1 MPDWSDHVRRALG
14 PLPGD
19 PARGEEIVAE
29 LVQHIE
35 DRYQQSLAEGA
46 AEEAARA
53 GALSELSGSHPLIEE
68 LARMGRPRTTH
79 LVVEHHGGRAM
90 SGIVQDWRYAWRQL
104 RRDPWF
110 TGVAALTLAL
120 GIGMNGA
127 IFSVV
132 HAVLL
137 RPLPYAEPQELVMVW
152 ESRPREGVNDNTVS
166 PADFLDWRAR
176 QRVFDGIS
184 ALFPTSVNLTGSDEP
199 ERIDAG
205 NVSASF
211 FGVLGVVPALGRDF
225 REDEEQAGRNLVVIL
240 DHGLWQ
246 RRFGGNPGVVG
257 TRLTLDGQPHEVI
270 GVLPASF
277 RFPAESVGLWRPLD
291 FTHED
296 LRARFNHFLMV
307 YARLKDGVTIGRAQ
321 QEMDTISSQLQNEV
335 ELRNQG
341 HGAHV
346 IAFREQLV
354 GEVQPSLTILM
365 AAVGCILLIACVNI
379 ATLLLLRGAA
389 RQREVALRSAFGAGR
404 GRIIRQFVLECL
416 MLAGVAALVA
426 VPITLWG
433 IRLLKALVPSEVPRL
448 NDAGLN
454 LTVVGFMAAAAVVT
468 ALLFSVA
475 PAWQVSTL
483 NLTRALHEGG
493 STSASRRRTRQGL
506 VVSEIALAFVLL
518 VGAGLMTRTLVNL
531 LTINTGFES
540 DHVLTV
546 PISMAGTTDV
556 TPEQQ
561 AVFFSGLLEGVL
573 AQPGVDSAGY
583 TSHLPMSGDDSRAG
597 IGIEGRPP
605 DPGDEPTRAHWRVIT
620 PGYFSA
626 MRIRLIRGRFPTE
639 QEARAGALVSVINR
653 TAAER
658 YWPGVD
664 AIGKRFRLQR
674 QWREIVGVVDDVRHW
689 GPSSPVNP
697 EVYVP
702 SFWPRTNLIVRAA
715 QDPIALTTIVRDQV
729 RRLSPAMPLAGF
741 RTMDE
746 VRERNVAS
754 PRFLLLL
761 LGAFGVVALILAVIG
776 VYGLVSHSVAQSRRD
791 IGIRMAIGAYGNE
804 VVRMFLREGLA
815 LTACGLALGVVGAF
829 AVTRLM
835 TALLFGVTPTDAMT
849 FVGMALVMGV
859 VALLASYV
867 PARRSATVDP
877 LMALRHE

>member
-1 MPDWSDHVRRALG
+1 MSEWSDHVRRALG

-29 LVQHIE
+29 LVHHIE

-46 AEEAARA
+46 SEEAARA
-53 GALSELSGSHPLIEE
+53 RALTELSGSHPLIDE
-68 LARMGRPRTTH
+68 LARMGRPHTAPP
-79 LVVEHHGGRAM
+79 VVGHQGGRAM
-90 SGIVQDWRYAWRQL
+90 SGIGQDWRYGWRQL

-110 TGVAALTLAL
+110 TAVAASTLAL

-137 RPLPYAEPQELVMVW
+137 RPLPYAEPQELVMIW
-152 ESRPREGVNDNTVS
+152 ESRPKEGVNDNVVS
-166 PADFLDWRAR
+166 PADFLDWRTR

-184 ALFPTSVNLTGSDEP
+184 TLSSGSVTLTGSGEP

-211 FGVLGVVPALGRDF
+211 FSVLGVVPTLGRDF

-246 RRFGGNPGVVG
+246 RRFGGDPGVVG
-257 TRLTLDGQPHEVI
+257 TRLTLDGQPHEII

-277 RFPAESVGLWRPLD
+277 RFPADSVGLWRPLD

-307 YARLKDGVTIGRAQ
+307 YARLKDGMTIERAQ
-321 QEMDTISSQLQNEV
+321 QEMDTISAQLQNAV

-346 IAFREQLV
+346 IAFRDQLV
-354 GEVQPSLTILM
+354 GDVRPSLTILM

-379 ATLLLLRGAA
+379 ANLLLLRGAA
-389 RQREVALRSAFGAGR
+389 RRKEVALRSAFGAGR
-404 GRIIRQFVLECL
+404 GRIVRQFILECL
-416 MLAGVAALVA
+416 TLAGLAALLA

-433 IRLLKALVPSEVPRL
+433 IRVLKSSVPSDIPRL

-454 LTVVGFMAAAAVVT
+454 LAVVGFMAAAAAVT

-483 NLTRALHEGG
+483 NLTSALNEGG
-493 STSASRRRTRQGL
+493 RTGASRRRTRQGL
-506 VVSEIALAFVLL
+506 VVAEIALAFVLL

-531 LTINTGFES
+531 LTINTGFLS
-540 DHVLTV
+540 DHALTV
-546 PISMAGTTDV
+546 PISMAGTAAV

-561 AVFFSGLLEGVL
+561 AVFFSGLLEGIH
-573 AQPGVDSAGY
+573 AQGVDSAGY

-620 PGYFSA
+620 PGYFPA
-626 MRIRLIRGRFPTE
+626 MRIRLIRGRLPTE
-639 QEARAGALVSVINR
+639 QETQAAALVSVINR

-664 AIGKRFRLQR
+664 PIGKRFRLQR

-689 GPSSPVNP
+689 GPSNPVNP

-702 SFWPRTNLIVRAA
+702 GFWPRTNLVVRAA
-715 QDPIALTTIVRDQV
+715 QDPATLTAIVREQV
-729 RRLSPAMPLAGF
+729 RRLSPAMPLEGF

-746 VRERNVAS
+746 VRERSVAS

-761 LGAFGVVALILAVIG
+761 LTAFSAVALILAVIG
-776 VYGLVSHSVAQSRRD
+776 VYALVSHSVAQSRRD
-791 IGIRMAIGAYGNE
+791 IGIRMAIGAHGHE
-804 VVRMFLREGLA
+804 VVRLFLREGLT
-815 LTACGLALGVVGAF
+815 LTACGLVLGLAGAF
-829 AVTRLM
+829 AATRLM
-835 TALLFGVTPTDAMT
+835 TALLFGVAPTDTLT
-849 FVGMALVMGV
+849 FAGTALAMGV
-859 VALLASYV
+859 VAVLACYV
-867 PARRSATVDP
+867 PARRSASVDP
-877 LMALRHE
+877 LMVLRHE